1 MELYNF
7 NAYNNPLLGSIDEL
21 ETSLCLSL
29 CSFQVNVHSLDHILR
44 GDEFDTLLELSARYI
59 IKHSIAFKHL
69 DIPPR
74 LAWMMTHPRNC
85 ALCGVPIV
93 QCFTE
98 YVRFDIVCSYHR
110 VPLLFRVCTRPH
122 KEYVL

>member
-1 MELYNF
+1 MTLF
-7 NAYNNPLLGSIDEL
+7 SG
-21 ETSLCLSL
+21 
-29 CSFQVNVHSLDHILR
+29 HILR
-44 GDEFDTLLELSARYI
+44 GDEFDTLLELSARHV
-59 IKHSIAFKHL
+59 IKHNIAFRHL

-74 LAWMMTHPRNC
+74 LAWMMAHPRNC

-122 KEYVL
+122 KEFVFEQTAVIKSSRYCFTEPLASTDSLG